1 MARPSK
7 RDQLLEAGVAHV
19 RRAGAAGLTLDAV
32 AAAAEVSKGGLLY
45 HFPTKRDLVAALVG
59 HVLDRFETEVD
70 ARAAGDARLQA
81 WAHAY
86 VDVTFDV
93 SSSQPDVASALLTG
107 ADADAGLLRR
117 CAERFDAWGRRLSAD
132 GLAPVTAALV
142 RFACDGWWTYAT
154 IAAAGGQDRRDLE
167 LRDRLH
173 ELIAAEA
180 AE

>member
-7 RDQLLEAGVAHV
+7 RDELLAAGAAHV

-45 HFPTKRDLVAALVG
+45 HFPTKHALVAALVED
-59 HVLDRFETEVD
+59 VLDRFETEVD
-70 ARAAGDARLQA
+70 ARAAADPRPRA

-86 VDVTFDV
+86 VDATFEV
-93 SSSQPDVASALLTG
+93 SSSQPDVASALLT
-107 ADADAGLLRR
+107 ADVDAGLLER
-117 CAERFDAWGRRLSAD
+117 CAARFDAWGRRLAED
-132 GLAPVTAALV
+132 GLSPVTAALV

-154 IAAAGGQDRRDLE
+154 IATAGGQGPRDLE

-173 ELIAAEA
+173 ALIAEEA
-180 AE
+180 AG